1 MEQEQTTMT
10 ARQGTST
17 WANVARSLVLL
28 AITVAVFSLLYIF
41 KRDQFLGLA
50 DKYAQAR
57 LAPFFALMASYSLF
71 YFLFDTLVL
80 SAVMRWFHGPISYPS
95 LLPVR
100 AVTYLE
106 GGERKPTWETVL
118 ALCEALG
125 AEPADFL
132 RAPAE
137 RPPPALGRPRKAP
150 EASPAPVTGARLVV
164 EALEREGVRH
174 VFGYPGGA
182 IMPVYD
188 ALPGSSLE
196 HILVHRHLVVSL
208 AVHEVVV

>member
-100 AVTYLE
+100 AVTYL
-106 GGERKPTWETVL
+106 VSMVN
-118 ALCEALG
+118 
-125 AEPADFL
+125 
-132 RAPAE
+132 
-137 RPPPALGRPRKAP
+137 PPI
-150 EASPAPVTGARLVV
+150 
-164 EALEREGVRH
+164 H
-174 VFGYPGGA
+174 VFVPSTEEAG
-182 IMPVYD
+182 
-188 ALPGSSLE
+188 
-196 HILVHRHLVVSL
+196 
-208 AVHEVVV
+208 